1 MKAVGNNILVK
12 KISGV
17 RDLECGFSVPGFSE
31 YGEGWELLEVVSS
44 PSEWE
49 DKLAIGPGSQV
60 LVYRNTMV
68 EVKDPEHPDDKLGV
82 ITSGQIVL
90 VVKM

>member
-1 MKAVGNNILVK
+1 
-12 KISGV
+12 
-17 RDLECGFSVPGFSE
+17 
-31 YGEGWELLEVVSS
+31 
-44 PSEWE
+44 
-49 DKLAIGPGSQV
+49 LAIGPGSQV